1 MYTKN
6 IKNTLFKVICVALLF
21 AMLVPTNTALAAT
34 PSPVSA
40 LYAYGYVS
48 DIGANEPV
56 EDPIKLVSSSKSLW
70 FSDGSSAVNV
80 IKTHD
85 THGAIKHTGDS
96 VQISVWQIGE
106 GGTSKYTMLNG
117 KRMYVP
123 QNSTVVSAYPYQ
135 FKESIVYTVDRS
147 TADPDT
153 NCTILTVGHIGPT
166 PTGTPYTRYETN
178 VYIYWS

>member
-1 MYTKN
+1 MYGKN
-6 IKNTLFKVICVALLF
+6 TKNTLFKMICCVLLL
-21 AMLVPTNTALAAT
+21 AVLVPTNTALAAT

-40 LYAYGYVS
+40 LYAYGAIV
-48 DIGANEPV
+48 DPV
-56 EDPIKLVSSSKSLW
+56 YSEEDEDIKLVTSSKSLW
-70 FSDGSSAVNV
+70 FYDGSSAVQI

-85 THGAIKHTGDS
+85 NHGTIKHSGDR
-96 VQISVWQIGE
+96 VQISVWQIGA
-106 GGTSKYTMLNG
+106 GGTSRYTMLNG

-123 QNSTVVSAYPYQ
+123 QNSTVISAYPYQ